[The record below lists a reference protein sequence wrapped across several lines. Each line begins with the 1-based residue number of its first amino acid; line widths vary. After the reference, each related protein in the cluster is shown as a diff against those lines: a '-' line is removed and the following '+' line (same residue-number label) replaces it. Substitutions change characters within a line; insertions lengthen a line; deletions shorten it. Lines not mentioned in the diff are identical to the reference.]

1 MFINPTSMD
10 KYVVCPFK
18 FSFSSACVM
27 LCNSFTINDVQK
39 IDGFLA
45 VLNVTG
51 GNFSPHPQK
60 LPFAVTSMDG
70 DNYRLYYSSID
81 LAGNLPSNRHR
92 GPKMKRSLSIDYSRA
107 EKSRLRIPIKGCIQL
122 VLPHPPRKSE
132 LSFFVM
138 SITVLVLHEADSA
151 ELE

>member
-1 MFINPTSMD
+1 
-10 KYVVCPFK
+10 
-18 FSFSSACVM
+18 M
-27 LCNSFTINDVQK
+27 LCFIIPLQFVVQK

-81 LAGNLPSNRHR
+81 LAGNLPSNRYR

-122 VLPHPPRKSE
+122 VLPIPPPLHPPKSDLCLTFFC
-132 LSFFVM
+132 LSG
-138 SITVLVLHEADSA
+138 L
-151 ELE
+151 